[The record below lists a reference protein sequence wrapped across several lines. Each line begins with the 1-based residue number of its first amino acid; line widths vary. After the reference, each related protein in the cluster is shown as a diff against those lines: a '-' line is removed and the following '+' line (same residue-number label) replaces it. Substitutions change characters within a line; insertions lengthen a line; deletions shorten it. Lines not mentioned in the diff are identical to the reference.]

1 VNNSKYARTL
11 AMGLA
16 VASVRLLPSATP
28 RLRFRSP
35 TTFFRF
41 ASIYSKLARQL

>member
-1 VNNSKYARTL
+1 VNNSKYSRTL

-41 ASIYSKLARQL
+41 ASIYGRLKAQ